1 MNPRPLSP
9 VRTPRPFIGVRFRC
23 CCVYDRLYLKADG
36 AAYEG
41 RCPRCLRPVR
51 AVVGPGG
58 TDERFFE
65 AI

>member
-1 MNPRPLSP
+1 MNPRLPSA
-9 VRTPRPFIGVRFRC
+9 VRPRRSFIGVRFRC
-23 CCVYDRLYLKADG
+23 CSVYDRLYLNAAG
-36 AAYEG
+36 TAYEG

-58 TDERFFE
+58 TDARFFE